1 MGSLPYRGLCGDL
14 SPHRTTMTQTKCC
27 SFLHFGLWW
36 WCVKKVMNKAIV
48 RDLGHFDNAIDLA
61 CLDCL
66 EGMLQMWPL
75 RPSCLRSESRFLQRV
90 ISTSSI
96 TLVHMKKMMNKAIV
110 GNTEHFHK
118 EFDLVGSEVLEGIN
132 VGQIKPLPVS
142 HGVIMPASCRQSSK
156 GQWRRCTFM
165 HSLRNSPSLP
175 RNIITGSDCV
185 SFTSRNMSRTNFL
198 FHRGT
203 RLSMQSHRL

>member
-1 MGSLPYRGLCGDL
+1 
-14 SPHRTTMTQTKCC
+14 MTQTKCC

-110 GNTEHFHK
+110 GNTEHFHN
-118 EFDLVGSEVLEGIN
+118 EFDLGGSKVLEGIN
-132 VGQIKPLPVS
+132 VGQIKPLAVS

-165 HSLRNSPSLP
+165 HSTHLLW
-175 RNIITGSDCV
+175 NIITGLRFLHQLQHVPYKLSLSSWYKTVNAV
-185 SFTSRNMSRTNFL
+185 SPSWTVNAV
-198 FHRGT
+198 
-203 RLSMQSHRL
+203 